1 MMQRHTSLSKN
12 IIVFCRFL
20 RQNKF
25 SVSLHEEIAALKALT
40 LINFSKK
47 EHFSLALKT
56 VLCKS
61 YSELKAF
68 DDLFE
73 QYWKERETAINSKRE
88 DKVSPARTTKDSF
101 YALKS
106 WLNKGENIETEQMAT
121 YSYHETLSEK
131 DFSTIPADEVAELV
145 RIIKVI
151 SRRLASRVER
161 RYERSHQVDVPD
173 LRRTLRM
180 NMRRGGELIELA
192 YIKPKQ
198 TGTNLLIFCDVS
210 KSMELYSVFLI
221 QFMYAFRQV
230 YKRQEAFTFG
240 TSLQRITPFLKQ
252 DDFNSVLDALTNQAE
267 SWHGGTRIGA
277 SLNTFINDYASGI
290 LKKNTIII
298 ILSDGWDTGETRL
311 LQNAMEY
318 LHARAKKI
326 IWLNPLAGS
335 QSYRPETAG
344 MQAAMP
350 FVDVFAPVHNAE
362 SLRRLVRW
370 L

>member
-1 MMQRHTSLSKN
+1 MIRRHTSLSKN

-20 RQNKF
+20 RQEGF

-40 LINFSKK
+40 LIDFAKK
-47 EHFSLALKT
+47 EHFGLALKT
-56 VLCKS
+56 VICKS
-61 YSELKAF
+61 YQELKTF

-73 QYWKERETAINSKRE
+73 QYWKERETTINSKKK
-88 DKVSPARTTKDSF
+88 DKVSPAKTKKDSF

-106 WLNKGENIETEQMAT
+106 WLNKGENIETEHMAT
-121 YSYHETLSEK
+121 YSFHETLSEK
-131 DFSTIPADEVAELV
+131 DFSTVPADEVAELV
-145 RIIKVI
+145 RIIKQI
-151 SRRLASRVER
+151 SRRLANRVEK
-161 RYERSHQVDVPD
+161 RYERSHRVDVPD
-173 LRRTLRM
+173 LRRTLRL

-221 QFMYAFRQV
+221 QFMYAFKQV
-230 YKRQEAFTFG
+230 YNRQEAFTFG
-240 TSLQRITPFLKQ
+240 TSLQCITPYLKH
-252 DDFNSVLDALTNQAE
+252 DDFDSVLDALTNHAE
-267 SWHGGTRIGA
+267 SWHSGTRIGA
-277 SLNTFINDYASGI
+277 SLNAFINEYSSGI

-298 ILSDGWDTGETRL
+298 ILSDGWDTGDTGL

-318 LHARAKKI
+318 LHAHSKKI

-335 QSYRPETAG
+335 ETYQPVTAG

-350 FVDVFAPVHNAE
+350 FVDVFAPAHNAE
-362 SLRRLVRW
+362 SLRRLVKW